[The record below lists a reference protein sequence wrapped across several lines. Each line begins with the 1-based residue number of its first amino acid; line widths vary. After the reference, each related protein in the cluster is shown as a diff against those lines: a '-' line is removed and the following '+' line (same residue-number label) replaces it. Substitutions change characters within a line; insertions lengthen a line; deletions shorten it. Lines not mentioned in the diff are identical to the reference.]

1 MGQILKANYPL
12 EYVAFL
18 NVKVRTQ
25 EGLAYMFM
33 AVDSYS
39 GYLFSLEIERDENP
53 ETVLKNI
60 YLLTEHKEFSDKNKK
75 GFTLVFEDNENLAPQ
90 IETIIKSLNG
100 KVMFN
105 KTYNN
110 FISNP
115 VLYSLLQF
123 MK

>member
-33 AVDSYS
+33 AVDAYS
-39 GYLFSLEIERDENP
+39 GYLFNLEIERDENP

-110 FISNP
+110 YISNP

>member
-39 GYLFSLEIERDENP
+39 GYLFNLEIERDENP

>member
-39 GYLFSLEIERDENP
+39 GYLFNLEIERDENP

-100 KVMFN
+100 KIMFN